1 MRGTRGKARAPA
13 AARMPFTVRAPIATL
28 ALCAALAFVATPARA
43 EKADRDK
50 PINFSAEQ
58 PAQVDFQ
65 KRVGTLR
72 GNVIITQGTLSIHAD
87 RIDFSQ
93 NPDNSLSAT
102 AYGNPVSFRQK
113 KDGSDEYFEGY
124 AQKAV
129 YNGETQTLELFDRA
143 LLKQGS
149 DEIRSNYIS
158 YDAATGIFRAEG
170 RPDVAGAEGPGA
182 RVRGVFQPRPEGGAA
197 KGTTVPGAAP
207 PTGAAAA
214 GKPAAGTVP
223 GAPAGAAGTHAAPAG
238 VAVPAPPLTLTPD
251 TRPPVK

>member
-1 MRGTRGKARAPA
+1 MPRTLRGR
-13 AARMPFTVRAPIATL
+13 IATP
-28 ALCAALAFVATPARA
+28 ALCVALAFCVALALAAAPAHA

-87 RIDFSQ
+87 RIDFKQ

-129 YNGETQTLELFDRA
+129 YNGETRTLELFDRA

-158 YDAATGIFRAEG
+158 YNEATGIFRAEG
-170 RPDVAGAEGPGA
+170 RPDTAGAEGPGA

-197 KGTTVPGAAP
+197 KGTIAP
-207 PTGAAAA
+207 GAAAA
-214 GKPAAGTVP
+214 PGAATTGKPA
-223 GAPAGAAGTHAAPAG
+223 APAGAASTSAAPA
-238 VAVPAPPLTLTPD
+238 AAAPAPPLTLTPD
-251 TRPPVK
+251 TRPPAK